1 METKTSIGER
11 IRAAREAAGLSQDQL
26 AELTGMSKT
35 TVSNWERGV
44 MNPRVRELPDL
55 RRHLKTSIDYLVC
68 GDEPRMQARLY
79 AAETPE
85 TYQVSDT
92 QSESAQ
98 RRNQFIAIF
107 VQLSD
112 AQQKAVLGVLHAM
125 DKSPNTRGK
134 APRVL
139 GSGKGRSR

>member
-55 RRHLKTSIDYLVC
+55 RRLLKVSIDYLVC
-68 GDEPRMQARLY
+68 GDEPRLPARLY

-85 TYQVSDT
+85 TYQVSDA

-98 RRNQFIAIF
+98 RRNQFMTIL
-107 VQLSD
+107 VQLTD
-112 AQQKAVLGVLHAM
+112 AQQSAVLEVARTM
-125 DKSPNTRGK
+125 IKSPSTRGK
-134 APRVL
+134 APRSL
-139 GSGKGRSR
+139 GSGKE

>member
-1 METKTSIGER
+1 METKTSMGER

-68 GDEPRMQARLY
+68 GDEPRMPARLY
-79 AAETPE
+79 AAETQE
-85 TYQVSDT
+85 TYQVSDA

-98 RRNQFIAIF
+98 RRNQLMAIF
-107 VQLSD
+107 VELSD
-112 AQQKAVLGVLHAM
+112 AQQKAVLEVARTMIGV
-125 DKSPNTRGK
+125 PNARGE
-134 APRVL
+134 APRTL
-139 GSGKGRSR
+139 GSRKGRTR

>member
-1 METKTSIGER
+1 METTTSMGER

-55 RRHLKTSIDYLVC
+55 RLHLKTSIDYLVC
-68 GDEPRMQARLY
+68 GDAPGTPARLY
-79 AAETPE
+79 AAEPTE
-85 TYQVSDT
+85 TYQVSDA

-98 RRNQFIAIF
+98 RRNQLMAIF
-107 VQLSD
+107 VQLTD
-112 AQQKAVLGVLHAM
+112 AQQKAVLEVARTMNGV
-125 DKSPNTRGK
+125 PGTRGA
-134 APRVL
+134 APRTP
-139 GSGKGRSR
+139 GSRKGRTR